1 MSDQTP
7 TLKEI
12 ARQLNVSVS
21 TVSRALHNH
30 YSIGLRTRMRV
41 QQLASQLNYEPNQAA
56 ILFKQKKTF
65 MIGVI
70 LPHLSQD
77 FFAAMVNGIEDV
89 AYNNNYTVMLC
100 QSRDDQSREKHLVH
114 ALKTQR
120 VDGLLISM
128 AKDTIDY
135 EHFAILK

>member
-1 MSDQTP
+1 MSDQSP

-12 ARQLNVSVS
+12 ARQLKVSVS

-30 YSIGLRTRMRV
+30 YSIGLRTRMQV

-56 ILFKQKKTF
+56 IFFKQKKTF

-77 FFAAMVNGIEDV
+77 FFASMVNGIEDV
-89 AYNNNYTVMLC
+89 AYENNYTVMLC
-100 QSRDDQSREKHLVH
+100 QSRDDQERENSWS
-114 ALKTQR
+114 TP
-120 VDGLLISM
+120 
-128 AKDTIDY
+128 
-135 EHFAILK
+135 